1 MRGEDSSPA
10 KSSVALNGSPP
21 HARGRQQLALCASPP
36 SRITPAC
43 AGKTSSAP
51 PLLACIWDHPRMRGE
66 DLGLDGSHRL
76 LYGSPPHAR
85 GRHPVPF
92 DRVPLARITPAC
104 AGKTRSACPSS
115 GLCPDHPRMRGE
127 DTRLRADFPVGAG
140 SPPHARG
147 RLDGEFVPA
156 ALFGITPACAG
167 KTYCKPVGVERVT
180 DHPRMRGEDDK
191 VELDEL
197 GFKGSPPHARG
208 RPDSSVH
215 VEVGRRI
222 TPACAGK
229 TLTKRIMQGPRQGS
243 PPHARGRRL
252 CDEAHSDEARITPAC
267 AGKTSWIA
275 LHSSRSSDHPRMRGE
290 DEAD

>member
-10 KSSVALNGSPP
+10 KSRVALNGSPP

-167 KTYCKPVGVERVT
+167 KTTRLSWTNSGLR
-180 DHPRMRGEDDK
+180 DHPRMRGED
-191 VELDEL
+191 
-197 GFKGSPPHARG
+197 R
-208 RPDSSVH
+208 
-215 VEVGRRI
+215 
-222 TPACAGK
+222 TPRCMWRSG
-229 TLTKRIMQGPRQGS
+229 GGS
-243 PPHARGRRL
+243 PPHARGRR
-252 CDEAHSDEARITPAC
+252 
-267 AGKTSWIA
+267 
-275 LHSSRSSDHPRMRGE
+275 
-290 DEAD
+290 